1 MKTEQEREGMA
12 EKIADLTA
20 KSLPLKKK
28 NVVLHGTDLTDIVNF
43 HKCVCD

>member
-20 KSLPLKKK
+20 KSLPLKK

-43 HKCVCD
+43 HKFVCA